1 LILKRFCILIIDDDE
16 SAHEVL
22 GEYLELAGFRVLH
35 ARDGVAGIQ
44 IMEELRPD
52 LTLLD
57 VNMPVMDGFKTME
70 VIGRDR
76 TLRDIP
82 VLFLTSL
89 DRYNLK
95 IKGLEL
101 GAEDY
106 IVKPYNKAE
115 LLARINA
122 ALRRGE
128 RYRRNEKAMEGNLA
142 DISLAE
148 LLQTLDIGR
157 KTACIHLKNLAGSI
171 CVEMGSIIFATFR
184 NFSGMEA
191 ISRLFFLEK
200 GMFSIS
206 FDSLPNEPNTKPLSI
221 QKTIF
226 ETVTYIDELRDMTGR
241 LSGENSL
248 VEIHDTGIRDI
259 DNLRKLSPIKLYDL
273 IVFMGGN
280 LKENTSIIAE
290 LLNKKALVLVL

>member
-1 LILKRFCILIIDDDE
+1 MKRFCVLIIDDDE

-35 ARDGVAGIQ
+35 ARDGAAGLQ
-44 IMEELRPD
+44 TMEELRPD
-52 LTLLD
+52 LALLD

-70 VIGRDR
+70 VIGKDR
-76 TLRDIP
+76 KLRDIP

-128 RYRRNEKAMEGNLA
+128 RYRRNETAMEGNLA

-148 LLQTLDIGR
+148 LLQTLDIGQ
-157 KTACIHLKNLAGSI
+157 KTACIHLRDIAGSL
-171 CVEMGSIIFATFR
+171 CVEKGKIVSAVFR
-184 NFSGMEA
+184 DFTGTEA
-191 ISRLFFLEK
+191 LTRLFFLEK
-200 GMFSIS
+200 GTFSIS
-206 FDSLPNEPNTKPLSI
+206 FDSLPEEVSGEPRPI
-221 QKTIF
+221 QKMLF
-226 ETVTYIDELRDMTGR
+226 ETVTYMDELRAMINVLTE
-241 LSGENSL
+241 ENSL
-248 VEIHDTGIRDI
+248 VEILDTGMEELEH
-259 DNLRKLSPIKLYDL
+259 LRKLSPVKLYDL
-273 IVFMGGN
+273 IVLMRGS
-280 LKENTSIIAE
+280 LKENVSLAAE
-290 LLNKKALVLVL
+290 LLKKKTLVLVT

>member
-1 LILKRFCILIIDDDE
+1 MFSVLIIDDDE

-35 ARDGVAGIQ
+35 ARDGVAGLQ
-44 IMEELRPD
+44 IMEELSPD
-52 LTLLD
+52 LVLLD

-70 VIGRDR
+70 VLSKDKR
-76 TLRDIP
+76 LRDIP

-128 RYRRNEKAMEGNLA
+128 RYRRNERAMEGNLA

-157 KTACIHLKNLAGSI
+157 KTACIHLKAIAGSL
-171 CVEMGSIIFATFR
+171 CVEMGNIIFSAYRDFT
-184 NFSGMEA
+184 GMEA
-191 ISRLFFLEK
+191 VTRLFFLEK
-200 GMFSIS
+200 GAFSIS
-206 FDSLPNEPNTKPLSI
+206 FDSLPDEASVQSLPI
-221 QKTIF
+221 QKTLF
-226 ETVTYIDELRDMTGR
+226 ETMTYIDELKEMINNI
-241 LSGENSL
+241 SEENSL
-248 VEIHDTGIRDI
+248 VEIRDTGIQELEH
-259 DNLRKLSPIKLYDL
+259 LRKISPVKLYDL
-273 IVFMGGN
+273 IVLMRGT
-280 LKENTSIIAE
+280 LKINVSTIAE
-290 LLNKKALVLVL
+290 SLKKATLILVS